1 VLKLRKK
8 SNSSSY
14 FLIITT
20 ITGLLLLPFAVIK
33 RPLKDWIIVY
43 IVSILENYF
52 ADNYL
57 VSRGYLKYKKKL
69 FPRIKVH
76 LPFDFVHYPLILL
89 YYNQWTLNSKP
100 IGLFLKL
107 FPFVIPLIFIET
119 IAAKY
124 TKLITWKKGWSW
136 YHSLISVVV
145 KMLLCRSIIA
155 MIRKL
160 NTGKLSL

>member
-1 VLKLRKK
+1 MLKKPK
-8 SNSSSY
+8 ISSY
-14 FLIITT
+14 FLVGTT
-20 ITGLLLLPFAVIK
+20 ITGLVLLPFAIIK
-33 RPLKDWIIVY
+33 RPLKDWIIVF
-43 IVSILENYF
+43 IVSVLENYF
-52 ADNYL
+52 ADQYL

-69 FPRIKVH
+69 VPRIKVH

-100 IGLFLKL
+100 TGFILKI

-136 YHSLISVVV
+136 SHSFITVIL
-145 KMLLCRSIIA
+145 KMLLCRGIIA
-155 MIRKL
+155 VIRTM
-160 NTGKLSL
+160 NTGKLSLK

>member
-1 VLKLRKK
+1 VLHLRQK
-8 SNSSSY
+8 SKISSN
-14 FLIITT
+14 FLLVTT
-20 ITGLLLLPFAVIK
+20 ISGIVILPFAIIK

-52 ADNYL
+52 ADYYL

-69 FPRIKVH
+69 FPRLKVH

-100 IGLFLKL
+100 IGLILKL

-119 IAAKY
+119 ISAKY

-136 YHSLISVVV
+136 HHSMISVMV

-160 NTGKLSL
+160 NTGKLS